1 METQLET
8 FSGAADHAL
17 FAQILQCQDA
27 ILTGVKQ
34 GRMLAAGERPQAA
47 VVPLVAPVPAPVVE
61 EPVVAAVVEEEPI
74 AQEIIEEVAAPAI
87 EVMDLGISEDADP
100 EMFALFL
107 EEASELVEDL
117 ETQIDA
123 WRSAPEDKSFCDSL
137 KRILH
142 TFKGGARMTGIMA
155 LGELAHDL
163 ETQLEQF
170 SGVADDALFATIND
184 YYEKMLKGVAQ
195 VKRIV
200 AGESVAIAPVA
211 PVVAEKTAVSPQ
223 PAAKKPTDTPAPQSA
238 TIIPFRGGQLPR
250 GLEDA
255 IAGRK
260 ATHAAVDAKAAQA
273 QQEMVKVSADLLEN
287 LVNLAGETSISRA
300 RVEQQMID
308 IEKTF
313 GALLKQLPDKSQM
326 DGLLTDIN
334 QAGLGRGLEFD
345 LFKPGQETVADFYA
359 EMPIQIKIKGNYHDV
374 GAFAT
379 DISKLSRI
387 VTLNDLNIAPLNKD
401 TKDSVL
407 VMEATA
413 KTYRY
418 LDSSEIAAKKAVE
431 MKDKKK

>member
-1 METQLET
+1 MKLDDFNNIDFKNAGSLPMPVKLVLLSFLAIVLIGLGYWFLWSPEIDELDQAKAKEQELRQT
-8 FSGAADHAL
+8 FL
-17 FAQILQCQDA
+17 
-27 ILTGVKQ
+27 
-34 GRMLAAGERPQAA
+34 
-47 VVPLVAPVPAPVVE
+47 
-61 EPVVAAVVEEEPI
+61 
-74 AQEIIEEVAAPAI
+74 
-87 EVMDLGISEDADP
+87 
-100 EMFALFL
+100 
-107 EEASELVEDL
+107 
-117 ETQIDA
+117 
-123 WRSAPEDKSFCDSL
+123 
-137 KRILH
+137 
-142 TFKGGARMTGIMA
+142 
-155 LGELAHDL
+155 
-163 ETQLEQF
+163 
-170 SGVADDALFATIND
+170 
-184 YYEKMLKGVAQ
+184 
-195 VKRIV
+195 
-200 AGESVAIAPVA
+200 
-211 PVVAEKTAVSPQ
+211 
-223 PAAKKPTDTPAPQSA
+223 AKKAQ
-238 TIIPFRGGQLPR
+238 
-250 GLEDA
+250 A
-255 IAGRK
+255 IK
-260 ATHAAVDAKAAQA
+260 VDAYK
-273 QQEMVKVSADLLEN
+273 
-287 LVNLAGETSISRA
+287 
-300 RVEQQMID
+300 QQMID